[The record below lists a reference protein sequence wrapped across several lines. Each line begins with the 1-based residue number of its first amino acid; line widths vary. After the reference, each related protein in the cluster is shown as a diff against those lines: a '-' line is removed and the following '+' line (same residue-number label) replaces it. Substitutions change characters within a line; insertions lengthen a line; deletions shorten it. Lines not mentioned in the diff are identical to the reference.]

1 MWVRSAIW
9 MGQIRSGEEERFR
22 GAIDGDL
29 VPILL
34 GLPGVRGTRVLWPR
48 RPEPG
53 APNIACQMLVEFD
66 DQKGLD
72 AMLASDGRQ
81 RLRTR
86 VKEIAALFDGEMKHI
101 DYEVGTAA

>member
-1 MWVRSAIW
+1 
-9 MGQIRSGEEERFR
+9 
-22 GAIDGDL
+22 
-29 VPILL
+29 
-34 GLPGVRGTRVLWPR
+34 
-48 RPEPG
+48 
-53 APNIACQMLVEFD
+53 MLVEFD